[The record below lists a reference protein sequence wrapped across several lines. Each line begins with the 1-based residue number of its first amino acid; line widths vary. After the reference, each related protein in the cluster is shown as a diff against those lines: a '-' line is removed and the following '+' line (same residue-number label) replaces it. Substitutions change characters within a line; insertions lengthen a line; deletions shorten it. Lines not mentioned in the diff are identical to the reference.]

1 MATGGIQLI
10 DTFRYSG
17 KKFLDLR
24 QEITD
29 LTDLKNIDETSVP
42 DGFTA
47 YVASEDAY
55 YKYNSSYEQDEAT
68 GRWRIFEI
76 GREIENEEFIY
87 AIVDEENHLL
97 FGIRRDGSVKIPKGI
112 PDEITERMKS
122 FQIEKCEGYV
132 FVITDKSNRLL
143 FGIRDDGSV
152 NIPKGVVEVMTWEEY
167 QQSPKYENTL
177 YVIQGKDGMLHHA
190 ILNGHAITV
199 GEEYAFWADA
209 NILYYHGEL
218 KVLPK
223 IWIDYEE
230 MTLNVDYP
238 SDYNGPLF
246 INEDGLLFL
255 V

>member
-24 QEITD
+24 QEIAD
-29 LTDLKNIDETSVP
+29 LSTLKNVDESSVP

-55 YKYNSSYEQDEAT
+55 YQYNSSYEVDEQT
-68 GRWRIFEI
+68 GRWRIFNVAHEI
-76 GREIENEEFIY
+76 YNEEFIY
-87 AIVDEENHLL
+87 AIIDKENHLL
-97 FGIRRDGSVKIPKGI
+97 FGIRRDGTVKIPKGI
-112 PDEITERMKS
+112 PDEIAERMQS
-122 FQIEKCEGYV
+122 FQIQKCEGYV
-132 FVITDKSNRLL
+132 FAIVDKNNRLL

-152 NIPKGVVEVMTWEEY
+152 NIPKGVIEIMTKEEY
-167 QQSPKYENTL
+167 EASPKYKNTL
-177 YVIQGKDGMLHHA
+177 YVIQDENGMLNQA
-190 ILNGHAITV
+190 YLNGHPVTL
-199 GEEYAFWADA
+199 GEEYLFMADA
-209 NILYYHGEL
+209 NILYYHGDM

-238 SDYNGPLF
+238 SNYDGPLF
-246 INEDGLLFL
+246 VNEDGLLCI